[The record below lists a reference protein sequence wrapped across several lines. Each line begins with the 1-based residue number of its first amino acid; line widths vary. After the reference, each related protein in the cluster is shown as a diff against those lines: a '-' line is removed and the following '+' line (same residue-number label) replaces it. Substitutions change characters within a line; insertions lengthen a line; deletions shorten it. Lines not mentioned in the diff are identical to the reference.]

1 MAAEDLITT
10 AEARAALVLGFEDVS
25 LQAELERLVTSA
37 SRLIDT
43 HFGAMVVRT
52 VTEKHDPPRH
62 MPYLQLRQNPISSV
76 TSVTVDGTVL
86 ASTGYQI
93 IEGGYGES
101 LARVSGY
108 VPIAWTSARLQGITV
123 VYVAGRY
130 ATTAAVPALVKDACV
145 LQLRHMW
152 RPTQYGA
159 GTVNEFDTAAVGGVT
174 AGLARGIKGMLA
186 EFYRHGA
193 A

>member
-10 AEARAALVLGFEDVS
+10 AEARAALVLGAEDVS
-25 LQAELERLVTSA
+25 LEPEMERLVTSA
-37 SRLIDT
+37 SRIIDT
-43 HFGAMVVRT
+43 HFGAMVARA
-52 VTEKHDPPRH
+52 VTEKHDPPRNGL
-62 MPYLQLRQNPISSV
+62 YLQLRQSPILSV
-76 TSVTVDGTVL
+76 TSVTVDGTLL

-93 IEGGYGES
+93 VEGGYGEF

-108 VPIAWTSARLQGITV
+108 TPIWWQSARLQGITV
-123 VYVAGRY
+123 VYQAGRY

-159 GTVNEFDTAAVGGVT
+159 GTVNEFDTAAVGQVT
-174 AGLARGIKGMLA
+174 AGLARGIKGMLS